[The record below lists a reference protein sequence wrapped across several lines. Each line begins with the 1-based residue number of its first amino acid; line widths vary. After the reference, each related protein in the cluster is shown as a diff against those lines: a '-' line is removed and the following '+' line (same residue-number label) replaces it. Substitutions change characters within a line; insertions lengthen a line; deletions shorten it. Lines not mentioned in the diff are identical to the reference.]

1 MLYTYQEVYERAI
14 PYQQKALE
22 YFEIMNDSIGQSF
35 VLRDIGRN
43 LTALNKIDS
52 AIIYYEKALY
62 KCNLKNK
69 PSIYRELANLYIDIE
84 DYPRGFDYIKMAL
97 SFPLKSPLL
106 ESSYF
111 VLGKFYQKTN
121 QIDSAYYYLRCSAK

>member
-1 MLYTYQEVYERAI
+1 M
-14 PYQQKALE
+14 
-22 YFEIMNDSIGQSF
+22 
-35 VLRDIGRN
+35 
-43 LTALNKIDS
+43 
-52 AIIYYEKALY
+52 
-62 KCNLKNK
+62 
-69 PSIYRELANLYIDIE
+69 YIDIE

-121 QIDSAYYYLRCSAK
+121 QIDSAYYYLRCSAKSARLQTQAASYYHLAQLELSNRNWERYASNQVKYEALRDSISLVKQTESIRRMENLYDYHKACLLYTSDAADEL

>member
-1 MLYTYQEVYERAI
+1 MQEEDKIDDNALLGRINNSMGMLYTYQEVYERAI

-62 KCNLKNK
+62 KCNLK
-69 PSIYRELANLYIDIE
+69 INLQYI
-84 DYPRGFDYIKMAL
+84 G
-97 SFPLKSPLL
+97 
-106 ESSYF
+106 
-111 VLGKFYQKTN
+111 N
-121 QIDSAYYYLRCSAK
+121 

>member
-84 DYPRGFDYIKMAL
+84 NYPEVLII
-97 SFPLKSPLL
+97 LKWH
-106 ESSYF
+106 
-111 VLGKFYQKTN
+111 
-121 QIDSAYYYLRCSAK
+121 